1 MLSVTIAV
9 LISLLNMA
17 FAASV
22 YLSLRGW
29 LVPYEPSGMQLMLHL
44 IITAPVVIG
53 TTFWLFVLAKSGK
66 CNVIL
71 WKINLLGILIP
82 VISLKT
88 GITHFGF
95 DKIGLVVACLI
106 ALVLLL
112 VFAKDVWRHSA
123 S

>member
-66 CNVIL
+66 CNVRL

-95 DKIGLVVACLI
+95 DKIGLVVACLT
-106 ALVLLL
+106 ASALLL

>member
-9 LISLLNMA
+9 PISLLNMA

-66 CNVIL
+66 CNVRL

-95 DKIGLVVACLI
+95 DKIGLVAACLI

>member
-1 MLSVTIAV
+1 
-9 LISLLNMA
+9 MA

-66 CNVIL
+66 CNVRL

>member
-1 MLSVTIAV
+1 MLSATIAV

-29 LVPYEPSGMQLMLHL
+29 IVPYEPSGMQLMLHL

-53 TTFWLFVLAKSGK
+53 STFWLFVLAKSGK
-66 CNVIL
+66 CNVRL

-106 ALVLLL
+106 ALALLL
-112 VFAKDVWRHSA
+112 VFAKDVCRHSA

>member
-1 MLSVTIAV
+1 MLSVAIAV

-44 IITAPVVIG
+44 FITAPVVIG

-66 CNVIL
+66 CNVRL

-106 ALVLLL
+106 ALALLL

>member
-66 CNVIL
+66 CNVRL

-106 ALVLLL
+106 ALALLL

>member
-66 CNVIL
+66 CNVRL

-106 ALVLLL
+106 ALALLM

>member
-1 MLSVTIAV
+1 MLSVAIAV

-66 CNVIL
+66 CNVRL

-106 ALVLLL
+106 ALALLL